1 MSLNSP
7 NIFRIFCLLLIAAG
21 SLLMQTAF
29 GQGLVVNEISNGR
42 FNNYEFIELIV
53 AVECPNDTGSGLD
66 IRGWRVDDNNG
77 DFACDPISDVGIA
90 TGHIRFNYASEW
102 ANVPYGSIILLYNNV
117 SKNSMI
123 TMPDDPTDANNDG
136 VYIVPVNYLNIE
148 YCAGVPRAAGQSC
161 GNVGATADP
170 SYNCPYPFYNG
181 NPWTTRIRLADL
193 GDAAQTRRAD
203 GTYFHGI
210 SYGGGEMNGGPDSLM
225 VGHTDGVRKDYYFNG
240 GDYRD
245 VVNFDTFANIH
256 LTPSVQTPGAPNN
269 AFNQSFIDQ
278 QQINPCGPLPILL
291 STFKAN
297 TQENS
302 VQLDWTSVMEFNS
315 HAYVIER
322 APHGSPKFEEIGRI
336 GAGGNSDAELNYR
349 YIDYDP
355 SPGTSFY
362 RLRMVD
368 QDGSYRFSDVLKIQF
383 IGEHIVVSLVYPNP
397 VEEIAHF
404 DIYSAG
410 EYTIG
415 IYDMTGR
422 LVVQQDFFPQTD
434 HETAEFDLSRLDM
447 GMYIYLV
454 YNNRGVTSKGRLL
467 KQ

>member
-1 MSLNSP
+1 MSLTSINH
-7 NIFRIFCLLLIAAG
+7 FRVTCFLLLTTCILFSQGVFA
-21 SLLMQTAF
+21 
-29 GQGLVVNEISNGR
+29 QGLVVNEISNGR

-77 DFACDPISDVGIA
+77 DFACDPINDVGIA
-90 TGHIRFNYASEW
+90 TGHIRFNMDPVWS
-102 ANVPYGSIILLYNNV
+102 NVPYGSIILLYNNV

-123 TMPDDPTDANNDG
+123 TMPDDPTDANSDG
-136 VYIVPVNYLNIE
+136 VYIVPVSYLNIE
-148 YCAGVPRAAGQSC
+148 YCAGVPRGAGTSC
-161 GNVGATADP
+161 GNVGSSADP

-203 GTYFHGI
+203 GSYFHGI

-240 GDYRD
+240 GDFRD

-269 AFNQSFIDQ
+269 ALNQNFINNQ
-278 QQINPCGPLPILL
+278 LVGCNVLPILVSNF
-291 STFKAN
+291 STSV
-297 TQENS
+297 QDNS
-302 VQLDWTSVMEFNS
+302 VQLDWSTVLETNS
-315 HAYVIER
+315 SEYIIER
-322 APHGSPKFEEIGRI
+322 APHGSYKFEEIGRV
-336 GAGGNSDAELNYR
+336 GAAGESDDELNYR
-349 YIDYDP
+349 YVDYDP
-355 SPGTSFY
+355 SPGISFY

-368 QDGSYRFSDVLKIQF
+368 SDGAFNFSSVERVKFL
-383 IGEHIVVSLVYPNP
+383 GNNIVVNIVYPNP
-397 VEEIAHF
+397 VEDLARF
-404 DIYSAG
+404 DIYTAG

-422 LVVQQDFFPQTD
+422 LVIEQDFHPQTD
-434 HETAEFDLSRLDM
+434 HETVEFDLSRLDQ
-447 GMYIYLV
+447 GLYIYLV
-454 YNNRGVTSKGRLL
+454 HSPKGASTKGKLV
-467 KQ
+467 KN